1 MIKKIIIISV
11 FLLIIG
17 LVYSFGKQIYSSL
30 EAGKRLDTEAERL
43 TFLQQR
49 NEDLKKKLGEVGS
62 LQFIEA
68 QARDKLSLS
77 RAGETVMVIPQ
88 SEIDKV
94 LGAQKEVEKVV
105 LPYWQGWLK
114 LFVK

>member
-1 MIKKIIIISV
+1 MIKKI
-11 FLLIIG
+11 LLILGFI
-17 LVYSFGKQIYSSL
+17 LAAVIIYSFGKQIYSSL
-30 EAGKRLDTEAERL
+30 EAGKRLDTEAEKL
-43 TFLQQR
+43 TFLQRR
-49 NEDLKKKLGEVGS
+49 NEDLKKSLSEVGS

-68 QARDKLSLS
+68 QARDKLSLA
-77 RAGETVMVIPQ
+77 RPGEVVMVIPQ